1 MAQDPRCRASPL
13 NTGEPMDYMIAVLDP
28 ITGTVNHRP
37 SHTLTLDVPSDLDR
51 TTGVVSLDLQSRAH
65 YIATDGKQREYPA
78 ATRPLSWRS
87 PGSECM
93 VADRNQRWVTTSVAG
108 LYRLRTI

>member
-1 MAQDPRCRASPL
+1 
-13 NTGEPMDYMIAVLDP
+13 MDYMIAVVDP

-37 SHTLTLDVPSDLDR
+37 SHTLTLDVPADLDR
-51 TTGVVSLDLQSRAH
+51 TTGVVSLDLHSRGH

-78 ATRPLSWRS
+78 STRPLSWRY